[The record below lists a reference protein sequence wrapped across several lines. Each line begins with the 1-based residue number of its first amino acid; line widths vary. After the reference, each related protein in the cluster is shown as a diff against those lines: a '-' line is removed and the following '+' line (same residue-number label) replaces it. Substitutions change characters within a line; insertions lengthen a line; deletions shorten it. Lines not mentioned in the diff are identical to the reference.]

1 MKPLLLLYSLGSR
14 LVCRVRRARRGRGSR
29 RAERAPLSVISVGN
43 ISLGGSEKTP
53 LAVDLLGF
61 LLGAGFRP
69 ALISRGY
76 KGGWEKTGGIVSDGR
91 SLGAG
96 AKEAGDEPAMAA
108 LNVPRA
114 GIYVGRDRLASC
126 RRAAAAGFDVA
137 VLDDGF
143 QHFRLARDLD
153 IVLVRPNP
161 GRILRE
167 GPSALREAD
176 IVLHAGEA
184 PRIRSAAG
192 KPAPLFFPYRAT
204 SRGILPI
211 GGGDAAKPAEAPPG
225 PSLAFCGIAGPD
237 RFFALLESLG
247 IRPAA
252 RLIFPDHYAYPDHAL
267 ARIAATA
274 RKAACRSLITTEKD
288 AVKLR
293 GRIEK
298 ETGPSA
304 YFLKIGLDLPEGFY
318 AAVRARLDR
327 AGSTA
332 R

>member
-14 LVCRVRRARRGRGSR
+14 LVCRVRRARRGRGR
-29 RAERAPLSVISVGN
+29 RAERAPIPVISVGN
-43 ISLGGSEKTP
+43 ITLGGSEKTP
-53 LAVDLLGF
+53 LAIDLLGF

-69 ALISRGY
+69 ALVSRGY
-76 KGGWEKTGGIVSDGR
+76 KGGWEKTGGTVSDGR
-91 SLGAG
+91 SLRAD
-96 AKEAGDEPAMAA
+96 AEKAGDEPVMAA

-114 GIYVGRDRLASC
+114 GVYVGRDRLASC
-126 RRAAAAGFDVA
+126 RQAAADGFDVA

-153 IVLVRPNP
+153 IVLIRPDS

-167 GPSALREAD
+167 GFSALREAD

-184 PRIRSAAG
+184 PKIRAEAG
-192 KPAPLFFPYRAT
+192 RPAPLLFPYRT
-204 SRGILPI
+204 SSRGIVPV
-211 GGGDAAKPAEAPPG
+211 GGGATAKPPETPPG
-225 PSLAFCGIAGPD
+225 PVLAFCGIAGPE
-237 RFFALLESLG
+237 RFFAMLESLG

-252 RLIFPDHYAYPDHAL
+252 RLVFPDHHAYPAKTLD
-267 ARIAATA
+267 RIATA
-274 RKAACRSLITTEKD
+274 ARGAACRSLITTEKD

-298 ETGPSA
+298 ETGLPA
-304 YFLKIGLDLPEGFY
+304 RCLKIGLDLPEGFY
-318 AAVRARLDR
+318 AAVRSRLGR
-327 AGSTA
+327 AGSSA